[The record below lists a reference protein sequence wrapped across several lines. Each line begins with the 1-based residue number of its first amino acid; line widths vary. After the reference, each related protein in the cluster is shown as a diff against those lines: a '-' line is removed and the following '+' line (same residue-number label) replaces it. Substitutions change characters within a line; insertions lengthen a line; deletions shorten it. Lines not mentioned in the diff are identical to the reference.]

1 VLAGVGAAFLPDA
14 AAAAV
19 VAPDDY
25 VADADADGQAARRD
39 PGRTA
44 DPARRGTRPHRGF
57 APALSLVL
65 PAGSGSA
72 RLLLMRRWPI
82 GLGLWFLVLAAAEVA
97 GLVAV
102 GRFFV
107 RSEHGQLLD
116 TVALSGNWIGQAR
129 IDGVVDTILNT
140 VSVVSLLAAT
150 AVIGFIALI
159 RRRVAVAF
167 GAILLIVGS
176 NMTTQVLKRLLERP
190 ELGVDMERA
199 AAGNSLPSGHTT
211 IAAAVA
217 IALLLVL
224 PARLRGVGAVL
235 GAAAA
240 AAVGIATLSAGWH
253 RPSDVVAALLVVGVW
268 ACVAGLF
275 ILLAQRRHG
284 DVEYGPANRFAAL
297 TLALVGLG
305 LLAGA
310 ALALGLTNQR
320 LSTPVDELSR
330 NRLLTA
336 YGGGALGIAGVTS
349 LVVASV
355 LATAHRVVPRA
366 VPSVVSAEHKAPAAP
381 AP

>member
-1 VLAGVGAAFLPDA
+1 
-14 AAAAV
+14 
-19 VAPDDY
+19 
-25 VADADADGQAARRD
+25 
-39 PGRTA
+39 
-44 DPARRGTRPHRGF
+44 
-57 APALSLVL
+57 
-65 PAGSGSA
+65 
-72 RLLLMRRWPI
+72 MRRWPI

-102 GRFFV
+102 VRFFV

-167 GAILLIVGS
+167 GAILLIVGA
-176 NMTTQVLKRLLERP
+176 NVTTQVLKRLLVRP

-217 IALLLVL
+217 VALLLVL
-224 PARLRGVGAVL
+224 PARLRGVGAVM

-240 AAVGIATLSAGWH
+240 AVVGIATLSAGWH

-268 ACVAGLF
+268 SCVAGLF

-284 DVEYGPANRFAAL
+284 DVDYGPANRFAAMM
-297 TLALVGLG
+297 LALVGLG

-320 LSTPVDELSR
+320 LSTPVEELSR
-330 NRLLTA
+330 SRLLTA

-366 VPSVVSAEHKAPAAP
+366 VPPVVSVEHEAPAAP
-381 AP
+381 AA